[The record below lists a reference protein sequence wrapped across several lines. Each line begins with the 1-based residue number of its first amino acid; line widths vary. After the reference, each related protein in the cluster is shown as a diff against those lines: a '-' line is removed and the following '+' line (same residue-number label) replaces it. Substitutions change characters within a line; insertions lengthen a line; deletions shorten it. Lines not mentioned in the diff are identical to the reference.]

1 MGHIVQNAENSE
13 ISRYYYCDVSEV
25 PGVPPPAAS
34 YVLPPDAR
42 SNFNHPEIGPGW
54 TVEDVSKC
62 GSTLNEHYETYHAAA
77 AGAAGW
83 SRGSSNST
91 CDDSIQGEIRQ
102 PPAHNEWLVETLMD
116 LKNTSPGSGTQE
128 NFDGVPAATS
138 VRQKRKGGGIDE
150 DRFNSK
156 KLASIAVSYGPI
168 QKKQAAKA
176 EEAWNQ
182 RLAELHEFKAE
193 HGHCNVPQKYEKN
206 ASLGA
211 WVARNRLFMRQF
223 EEQPN
228 TCSAIQIQRVLILKE
243 VGLVSGIG
251 MLRLLL
257 SPKVDPQFLTPVLC
271 FR

>member
-1 MGHIVQNAENSE
+1 
-13 ISRYYYCDVSEV
+13 
-25 PGVPPPAAS
+25 
-34 YVLPPDAR
+34 
-42 SNFNHPEIGPGW
+42 
-54 TVEDVSKC
+54 
-62 GSTLNEHYETYHAAA
+62 
-77 AGAAGW
+77 
-83 SRGSSNST
+83 
-91 CDDSIQGEIRQ
+91 
-102 PPAHNEWLVETLMD
+102 MD